1 MYSVNCYHFLKPEMG
16 GKIVGNLKLNVLE
29 MLSIIPPVFILL
41 GLLDVWIERE
51 IMMKYMGD
59 NSGLTGS
66 VIAFIMGSVAAGPLY
81 AAFPVAAVLLR
92 KGVKLFNIFLF
103 IGAWSTTK
111 VPMLLFE
118 TSNLGIRYMVTR
130 LICNIIG
137 IIIIAYLINR
147 TTNEEDRNKIY
158 ENAKKL

>member
-1 MYSVNCYHFLKPEMG
+1 MG

>member
-1 MYSVNCYHFLKPEMG
+1 VLLATIFLKPEMG
-16 GKIVGNLKLNVLE
+16 EKIVGNLKLNVLE

-41 GLLDVWIERE
+41 GLLDAWIERE